1 MDDTSPILLNGRAL
15 RRLLTSAYMR
25 TGMEA
30 RFASSLAQVF
40 LFDCTSIKPWHDWFA
55 RNCTRCN
62 LSPESCPHMQPTE
75 DECSGNLTPAQV
87 SEATAACIEAGQ
99 VTDCPRLQG
108 AVNVPPR

>member
-40 LFDCTSIKPWHDWFA
+40 LFDCTSIEAWHACFE

-62 LSPESCPHMQPTE
+62 LNPGSCPHMQPTE
-75 DECSGNLTPAQV
+75 ADCSSGVLPDQLA
-87 SEATAACIEAGQ
+87 EANAACIESGQ
-99 VTDCPRLQG
+99 VVSCPRIQT
-108 AVNVPPR
+108 